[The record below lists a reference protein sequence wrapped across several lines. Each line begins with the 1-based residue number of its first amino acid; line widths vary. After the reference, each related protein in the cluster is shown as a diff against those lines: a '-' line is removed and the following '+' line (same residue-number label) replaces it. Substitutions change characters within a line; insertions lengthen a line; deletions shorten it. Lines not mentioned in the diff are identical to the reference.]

1 MLKLLIILNI
11 FGLILIGTESK
22 NVVESRSCL
31 DVEDPDPTLEPPLQ
45 FYHLVL
51 RCAKRLTEIVVSP
64 DLPYKQCI
72 WLDNLKYCTK
82 RYIENE
88 NVDCSE
94 EIRRMIRDSIDEQRT
109 QQGKWEPRCFQRF
122 VE

>member
-11 FGLILIGTESK
+11 FGLIIIGTESK
-22 NVVESRSCL
+22 TVVPSRGCL
-31 DVEDPDPTLEPPLQ
+31 DVADPFSSFEPPLK

-51 RCAKRLTEIVVSP
+51 ACAKRLTEIVVSP

-94 EIRRMIRDSIDEQRT
+94 EIRRMIRDSIDEQNA
-109 QQGKWEPRCFQRF
+109 QQGKWEPRCFSRF